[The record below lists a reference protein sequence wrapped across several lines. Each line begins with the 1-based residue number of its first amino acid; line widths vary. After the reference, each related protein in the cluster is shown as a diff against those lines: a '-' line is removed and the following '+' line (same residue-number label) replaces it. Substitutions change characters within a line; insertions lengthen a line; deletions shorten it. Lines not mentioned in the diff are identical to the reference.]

1 MPTSDTKRFVSE
13 IKLSETKRCARGEFF
28 VFDTS
33 HRIVEFNL
41 NREVRCCFN
50 CQRYG
55 HTQHNCKA
63 QFSACGKCAS
73 RHRTKGCTENK
84 DAWKCVNCSGAHQ
97 SDHRDCSEQI
107 KVITRYRTS
116 WSLMPIHSHLSNH
129 RSPLR
134 KNVKCLE
141 INLHHSKLASLSL
154 ALVVLNFDIDIAMVQ

>member
-1 MPTSDTKRFVSE
+1 MYTKPNANFGHVKICFRNKAVRDE
-13 IKLSETKRCARGEFF
+13 ALRKGRIF

-33 HRIVEFNL
+33 HRIVEFDL
-41 NREVRCCFN
+41 NREVRRCFN

-116 WSLMPIHSHLSNH
+116 
-129 RSPLR
+129 
-134 KNVKCLE
+134 
-141 INLHHSKLASLSL
+141 
-154 ALVVLNFDIDIAMVQ
+154 